1 MRLLDYFPEEY
12 TPSSQQIQLI
22 NQIDKAFNSGK
33 KFVICCAPTGSGKSF
48 LPKTL
53 ANACT
58 LPSSEFIDLI
68 KSNAAFDQDEF
79 GEFINIKSCEEQEP
93 FGAFAL
99 TVSKSLQ
106 DQYKNLFNDAMVLK
120 GKSNYTCD
128 VDPHYEVE
136 VAPCLYLKN
145 LKESCIS
152 TNRCPY
158 YNARAETLISKF
170 SALNYSMFLSL
181 PAHVKRKEYIIC
193 DEASELEDEMVK
205 RYSRTLNFLILKKL
219 GISTTSIPI
228 SNYSKF
234 YTWLCDLILKLTDE
248 VKEYQSK
255 FKKKKEISVSERQRY
270 VLLKSMCLSLQS
282 TIDTWN
288 DCEYL
293 IEKHQDSVTLK
304 PLKVDNLT
312 KSIFNFGEKILLMSA
327 TIIDHK
333 NFAKTLGIT
342 DYEYIEIDSSFDPKN
357 APIFAS
363 TKLKLNYKNLKE
375 SLPTLAKQV
384 KEICNHHTDVKGI
397 IHTHTMEITNYLRD
411 NLKDSRLLFRREG
424 MTNEQIIKQHIESP
438 NNTILVSPS
447 LAFGVDLKDDLAR
460 FQIIMKAAYMPLG
473 DERIKRLFKEDPN
486 WYQNKMLNNVI
497 QACGRGVR
505 SKTDKCVTY
514 ILDKCITDAVL
525 VNRHKLPRY
534 FLKRFN

>member
-1 MRLLDYFPEEY
+1 MRLLDYFPDTY
-12 TPSSQQIQLI
+12 TPHNQQVQLLD
-22 NQIDKAFNSGK
+22 QIEKAFSSGK

-53 ANACT
+53 SNFSSS
-58 LPSSEFIDLI
+58 PSPEFVDLI
-68 KSNAAFDQDEF
+68 RSNVAFEQDEF
-79 GEFINIKSCEEQEP
+79 GDFTNVDLCESHKS
-93 FGAFAL
+93 FGTFAL
-99 TVSKSLQ
+99 TVSKGLQ
-106 DQYKNLFNDAMVLK
+106 DQYKNLFDDSRVLK
-120 GKSNYTCD
+120 GKSNYMCD

-136 VAPCLYLKN
+136 VAPCIYLKG
-145 LKESCIS
+145 LKESCLA

-158 YNARAETLISKF
+158 YNARNETLVNKF
-170 SALNYSMFLSL
+170 SVLNYSMFLSL
-181 PAHVKRKEYIIC
+181 PGHVKRREYIVC
-193 DEASELEDEMVK
+193 DEASELEDELVK

-219 GISTTSIPI
+219 GISISAIPI

-255 FKKKKEISVSERQRY
+255 FKKKKEISVPDRQRY
-270 VLLKSMCLSLQS
+270 ILLKTMLFSLQS

-293 IEKHQDSVTLK
+293 IEKNQESITLK
-304 PLKVDNLT
+304 PLKIDNLA
-312 KSIFNFGEKILLMSA
+312 KSIFNYGDKILLMSA

-342 DYEYIEIDSSFDPKN
+342 DYEYIEVDSVFDPKN

-363 TKLKLNYKNLKE
+363 TKLKLNFKNLKE
-375 SLPTLAKQV
+375 SLPTLTKQV
-384 KEICNHHTDVKGI
+384 IDICNHHTDVKGI
-397 IHTHTMEITNYLRD
+397 IHTHTMEITNYLREHI
-411 NLKDSRLLFRREG
+411 NNPRFLFRQDG

-447 LAFGVDLKDDLAR
+447 LAFGIDLKDDLAR
-460 FQIIMKAAYMPLG
+460 FQVIMKAAYMSLG
-473 DERIKRLFKEDPN
+473 DERIKRLFNEDN
-486 WYQNKMLNNVI
+486 DWYQNKMLNSVI

-505 SKTDKCVTY
+505 SKSDKCVTY

-525 VNRHKLPRY
+525 RNRAKLPRY